1 MKEGR
6 EKVDSHLPELVIS
19 LFVHLLHHVQGFPD
33 ELLRYHFNLACAA
46 GACAAGV
53 FHGKHLVGD
62 HQRSTYKRIKILIVA
77 IT

>member
-33 ELLRYHFNLACAA
+33 ELLRYHFQQ
-46 GACAAGV
+46 
-53 FHGKHLVGD
+53 LVLLECFTGN
-62 HQRSTYKRIKILIVA
+62 I
-77 IT
+77 